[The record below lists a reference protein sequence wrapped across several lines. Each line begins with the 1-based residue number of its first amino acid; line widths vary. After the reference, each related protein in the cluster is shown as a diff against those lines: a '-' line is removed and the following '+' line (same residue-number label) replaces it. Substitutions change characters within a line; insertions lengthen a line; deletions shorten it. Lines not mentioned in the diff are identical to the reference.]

1 MSTLQT
7 IVEYKKK
14 EVQERKD
21 LYPAKLLERSIY
33 FNSPCVSLKKYLL
46 RNDLSGIIAEFK
58 KKSPSKGFI
67 NKYADVEKTTLG
79 YMQAGA
85 SALSVLTDAN
95 FFGGKNED
103 LTTARKYNFC
113 PILRKDFTVD
123 EYQIIEAKSI
133 GADAILL
140 IAAVLDKEQIKN
152 YTKLA
157 NDLGLEVLLEIHG
170 EEELDKVI
178 PEIQLV
184 GVNNRNLKTMEI
196 SLQTSFDIFSKL
208 PIEAVKIS
216 ESGINKASQLIE
228 LKEAGYNGFLMGEF
242 FMKHGRP
249 EEACMSFIKEVK
261 KLSTEKLQF
270 AK

>member
-1 MSTLQT
+1 MNTLQT

-14 EVQERKD
+14 EVQEKKD

-85 SALSVLTDAN
+85 SALSILTDAN
-95 FFGGKNED
+95 FFGAKNED

-113 PILRKDFTVD
+113 PILRKDFMVD

-157 NDLGLEVLLEIHG
+157 NDLGMEVLLEIHG

-208 PIEAVKIS
+208 PTEAVKIS
-216 ESGINKASQLIE
+216 ESGINKASQLVE
-228 LKEAGYNGFLMGEF
+228 LKNAGYNGFLMGEF

-261 KLSTEKLQF
+261 KLNSEKLQMV
-270 AK
+270 K